1 VKIGDGC
8 ATVTSC
14 PAVRSQI
21 NSSVH
26 ARRVA
31 CAANFSASEKD
42 EAGTMVQ
49 L

>member
-1 VKIGDGC
+1 VKLGDGC

-14 PAVRSQI
+14 PAARSQV
-21 NSSVH
+21 NSVAH
-26 ARRVA
+26 ARRAA